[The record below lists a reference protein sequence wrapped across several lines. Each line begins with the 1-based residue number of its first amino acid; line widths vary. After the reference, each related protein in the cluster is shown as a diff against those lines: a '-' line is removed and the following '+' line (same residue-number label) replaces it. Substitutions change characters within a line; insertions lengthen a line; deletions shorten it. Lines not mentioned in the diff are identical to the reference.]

1 MMAEAVSPSP
11 MPAIFI
17 GHGSPMNALEETP
30 FVAAWRSIAKIMPRP
45 KAILCISAHW
55 ETEGTFVTAMAQPKT
70 IHDFYGFPDALY
82 QVQYPAPGSPAV
94 AERVR
99 TLVESTAV
107 RLDDG
112 YSRGLD
118 HGAWSVLRRMYPEAD
133 IPVVQLSLDQTQHP
147 HFHIDRRDHDERR

>member
-1 MMAEAVSPSP
+1 

-82 QVQYPAPGSPAV
+82 QVQYPAPLRQWRNGCEPWSYARQFAWMMAPSQGSCHATP
-94 AERVR
+94 R
-99 TLVESTAV
+99 
-107 RLDDG
+107 
-112 YSRGLD
+112 
-118 HGAWSVLRRMYPEAD
+118 
-133 IPVVQLSLDQTQHP
+133 IPLK
-147 HFHIDRRDHDERR
+147 